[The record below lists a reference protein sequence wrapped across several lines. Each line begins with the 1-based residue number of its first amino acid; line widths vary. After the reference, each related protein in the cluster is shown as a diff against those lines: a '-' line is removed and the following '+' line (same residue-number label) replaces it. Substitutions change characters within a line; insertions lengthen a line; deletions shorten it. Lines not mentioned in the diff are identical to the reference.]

1 MTIVTFIVYFLA
13 VFLSLLSLL
22 VIIFGIALVKAM
34 GDGR

>member
-1 MTIVTFIVYFLA
+1 MTIVTFIIYFLA

-22 VIIFGIALVKAM
+22 VIIFGVALVKVM